1 MIYGLLSLLGLGL
14 LLCLLV
20 APFVALART
29 GQLRRDVDR
38 LYREMV
44 MLRASFDADATA
56 ARPTKSAEAPPEPE
70 PEAVAPPAVEE
81 PPLTPPPPPPGAPKE
96 ALEQRLTMRWLVWLG
111 GVTIALGGVFLV
123 KYSIEQELLGPTG
136 RCILGMLLGVA
147 LAVGLPREAAP
158 ESAAA

>member
-44 MLRASFDADATA
+44 LLRASFDAAPA
-56 ARPTKSAEAPPEPE
+56 AEPPEAPPEHE
-70 PEAVAPPAVEE
+70 PAVEPAPAPTPDE
-81 PPLTPPPPPPGAPKE
+81 PPIDDEPPPAPRAPKE

-111 GVTIALGGVFLV
+111 GATIALGGVFLV
-123 KYSIEQELLGPTG
+123 MTVG
-136 RCILGMLLGVA
+136 LGVA
-147 LAVGLPREAAP
+147 ARLVPDTGP
-158 ESAAA
+158 